1 MTPVVGSR
9 EKGGMER
16 SVYISGADLAA
27 QVAAQRMIGEGGKGF
42 RGPVACE
49 SWHEVPPGGVVVGSL
64 AQDAQGEGPVRQ
76 DGVTSV
82 VIVPTHAAGLE
93 ATRRGADHYIVA
105 AEVDGPVP
113 EAVALQIRR
122 ADGIRSSGFGNGVI
136 DQVNC
141 VDGEAFRWLIAY
153 TGAVVHRHGQ
163 IGYMILL
170 RVLSEEPVPEE
181 VLAELICTRLCT
193 TMRSADIVSWLG
205 RNWFASLVA
214 TGLTLEG
221 AQVLAGRVREACGQP
236 VEQDGKRIA
245 LRCHI
250 GMTTFGGSET
260 DPDMILDR
268 AAAAVDQS
276 TWSNFSDSMQEVP

>member
-1 MTPVVGSR
+1 
-9 EKGGMER
+9 MER
-16 SVYISGADLAA
+16 SIYISGADLAA
-27 QVAAQRMIGEGGKGF
+27 QVAAQRMIGEGGRGF
-42 RGPVACE
+42 RGPETCE
-49 SWHEVPPGGVVVGSL
+49 SWLEVPPGGVVIGSL
-64 AQDAQGEGPVRQ
+64 ALDSDCGGPICQ

-82 VIVPTHAAGLE
+82 VIVPTHADGLQ
-93 ATRRGADHYIVA
+93 AMSRGADHYIVA

-113 EAVALQIRR
+113 ETIALQIRR
-122 ADGIRSSGFGNGVI
+122 ADSARSSGFGNGVI
-136 DQVNC
+136 DQENC
-141 VDGEAFRWLIAY
+141 VDGQALRWLIAY
-153 TGAVVHRHGQ
+153 TGSVVHRHGQ

-170 RVLSEEPVPEE
+170 RVVPEE
-181 VLAELICTRLCT
+181 TVPSEALAELICTRLCA

-221 AQVLAGRVREACGQP
+221 AQVLAGRLREACGHP
-236 VEQDGKRIA
+236 IDYAGRRIA
-245 LRCHI
+245 VRCNI

-276 TWSNFSDSMQEVP
+276 TWSNFNESIQEAPR